1 MLRNLKAVTALVVV
15 CLVTSRAWSEPQ
27 DPDDTTAAA
36 QIAQPT
42 QPAEFRMLDE
52 FDGKLALDWKPLRPD
67 PSHFSLTKHPGKLAI
82 TTQFG
87 SMHMKRDRP
96 QTKNVF
102 LLDNPSSEQRGFVAT
117 ACLESFQPTTNWHQ
131 AGLMLLDDEDNYL
144 KFVLEFNN
152 HTEHPA
158 GVGPIFNLL
167 REVDGGSSIT
177 KTLIEGEV
185 PGKLW
190 LRLTTRGSHHEYATS
205 TDGETFTVHGE
216 LPWSD
221 GSPKQI
227 GLMATNGSNA
237 EAEEMDAQFDSF
249 ELRSLTPAELNEPRF
264 VERRKL
270 AGPWKVKSCQIS
282 GKSFEDAPLSR
293 FIFAESKVTIEEKER
308 ELEAEYTLGIS
319 EKPKQLTL
327 SSFLGQM
334 SGQVRASY
342 SLEGNALSI
351 CFAVRPGADAPGE
364 FETKKGDGRLLVT
377 LERVQEE

>member
-1 MLRNLKAVTALVVV
+1 MLRKVKMVTALVVV
-15 CLVTSRAWSEPQ
+15 CLFTSRAWSEPQ
-27 DPDDTTAAA
+27 NPDDTTAAA
-36 QIAQPT
+36 QTAPSAQ
-42 QPAEFRMLDE
+42 AADFRMLDE
-52 FDGKLALDWKPLRPD
+52 FDGKLTLDWKPLRPD

-102 LLDNPSSEQRGFVAT
+102 LLDNPSSERTGFVAT
-117 ACLESFQPTTNWHQ
+117 VCLESFEPTTNWHQ
-131 AGLMLLDDEDNYL
+131 AGLMLFDDEDNYL
-144 KFVLEFNN
+144 KFVVELNN
-152 HTEHPA
+152 HTEHA
-158 GVGPIFNLL
+158 TGVGPIFNLL

-216 LPWSD
+216 LPWGD

-227 GLMATNGSNA
+227 GLMATNGSNVDA
-237 EAEEMDAQFDSF
+237 KEIDAQFDSF
-249 ELRSLTPAELNEPRF
+249 ELRSLTPTELNEPRF
-264 VERRKL
+264 VERGKL

-293 FIFAESKVTIEEKER
+293 FVFAESKVTIVEKER
-308 ELEAEYTLGIS
+308 ALEAEYTLDIS
-319 EKPKQLTL
+319 KEPKQLTL

-342 SLEGNALSI
+342 FFEGDALSI
-351 CFAVRPGADAPGE
+351 CFALRPGAEAPDE